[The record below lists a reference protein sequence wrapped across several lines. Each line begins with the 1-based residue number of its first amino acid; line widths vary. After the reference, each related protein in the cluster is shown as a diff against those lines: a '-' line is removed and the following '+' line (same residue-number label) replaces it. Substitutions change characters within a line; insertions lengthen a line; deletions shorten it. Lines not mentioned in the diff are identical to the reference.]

1 MAFITEKHGAQLT
14 SSRDEAPE
22 FERIACVT
30 AICVLAALPFAFFA
44 AVSIWGA

>member
-1 MAFITEKHGAQLT
+1 MAFVSERQGLRY
-14 SSRDEAPE
+14 SVSRDEAPE
-22 FERIACVT
+22 FERVVCVT